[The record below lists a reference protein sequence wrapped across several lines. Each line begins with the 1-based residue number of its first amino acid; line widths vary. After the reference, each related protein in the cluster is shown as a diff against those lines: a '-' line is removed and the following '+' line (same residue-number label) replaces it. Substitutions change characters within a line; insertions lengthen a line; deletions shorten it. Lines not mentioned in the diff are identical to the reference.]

1 MTIYWLLFAFPALM
15 ALSYPRTTERGGFG
29 LGQGLALLVFL
40 VFYTVIG
47 ALRFE
52 VGGDWE
58 PYLETFEDISTGS
71 LGYALISS
79 DPAYGLLN
87 WLSSRVDGGIYLVNG
102 VCCWILGYG
111 LISAATRLR
120 DPWLALTIAV
130 PYLLI
135 VVGLGYVRQGAAIG
149 LIMLALAHF
158 DQGRTLRTIACLVLA
173 VLFHSAAIMV
183 LPLFAFTMVRG
194 NVLAATAFAV
204 IGVIAYFFLLAPRL
218 DRLEAGYL
226 EAEYESGGAMARV
239 MMGLLPAL
247 LVLLLWKRFPA
258 GEWAR
263 PVWLGMAMANVLAM
277 AALVLSP
284 SSTAVDRVALFFA
297 PIQLAAFGEIRALL
311 NLGERLTL
319 LVRLALI
326 GLAALVQTVWL
337 VFATHADLW
346 VPYTWLFDA

>member
-15 ALSYPRTTERGGFG
+15 ALAYPRATERGGFG
-29 LGQGLALLVFL
+29 LGQGLAFLAFLLL
-40 VFYTVIG
+40 YTLIG

-58 PYLETFEDISTGS
+58 PYLETFEDISTSS
-71 LGYALISS
+71 LGYALTRT

-87 WLSSRVDGGIYLVNG
+87 WVSARVDGGIYLVNG
-102 VCCWILGYG
+102 ICCWILGYG

-149 LIMLALAHF
+149 MLMLALAHF
-158 DQGRTLRTIACLVLA
+158 DQGRTLRTVACLVVA
-173 VLFHSAAIMV
+173 VLFHSTAIIA

-194 NVLAATAFAV
+194 NVFAATAFAA
-204 IGVIAYFFLLAPRL
+204 IGVLAYFFLLAPRL

-226 EAEYESGGAMARV
+226 EAEYESGGAMARL

-247 LVLLLWKRFPA
+247 LVLLRWKHFPA
-258 GEWAR
+258 GARAR
-263 PVWLGMAMANVLAM
+263 PVWFGMALANVLAM

-297 PIQLAAFGEIRALL
+297 PIQLAAFGEIRALI
-311 NLGERLTL
+311 NLGERLTML
-319 LVRLALI
+319 MRLALI
-326 GLAALVQTVWL
+326 GVAAMIQTVWL
-337 VFATHADLW
+337 VFATHANLW